1 MKKYIFITA
10 IFASVII
17 TALSCS
23 DDFVDREVQY
33 SIDSENYLNTQ
44 HIVAVSTFTSPDGN
58 VKITIDTV
66 TAASGHGS
74 YVVNQSNEEEAS
86 RLLNLSE

>member
-1 MKKYIFITA
+1 MLVK
-10 IFASVII
+10 
-17 TALSCS
+17 
-23 DDFVDREVQY
+23 
-33 SIDSENYLNTQ
+33 IDSENYLNTQ

-74 YVVNQSNEEEAS
+74 YVVNQSNEEAS
-86 RLLNLSE
+86 RLLNLLIDSFK

>member
-1 MKKYIFITA
+1 MLVK
-10 IFASVII
+10 
-17 TALSCS
+17 
-23 DDFVDREVQY
+23 
-33 SIDSENYLNTQ
+33 IDSENYLNTH

-74 YVVNQSNEEEAS
+74 YVVNNSNEEEAS
-86 RLLNLSE
+86 RLVNLLIESFK